1 MIFITLCP
9 NCRTLQQ
16 AGRACSI
23 CRYPVEIP
31 RGQPERADAER
42 REVRHENPC
51 VRDE

>member
-9 NCRTLQQ
+9 NCHTLQQ

-23 CRYPVEIP
+23 CRYPVQIP
-31 RGQPERADAER
+31 HVRPEKEECDH
-42 REVRHENPC
+42 REVSHETPC